1 MNLLIHI
8 RIQHFLQEAIDT
20 NSAFF
25 ARAASKAPTLQQNGF
40 VPHSEPIKDQP
51 PNNNKKKKNN
61 QATKQQQP
69 TAQSKKNKKQN
80 ANSSTEQ
87 NNKKCNTKEDNTTKI
102 TTSSKTTITQTTNT
116 ITPPKTEQNISPK
129 INTTKSETSN
139 GSDIDGIILQSR
151 QVAVQGNQMA
161 QTGDYHGAVKMFS
174 KAIQLDPSD
183 FRYDYLDA
191 YLGPHQTS
199 MMELFCQNSSP
210 RQPFNASVICC
221 WS

>member
-80 ANSSTEQ
+80 ANNSTEQ

-102 TTSSKTTITQTTNT
+102 TSSKTTITQTTNT
-116 ITPPKTEQNISPK
+116 VTPPKTEQNISPK